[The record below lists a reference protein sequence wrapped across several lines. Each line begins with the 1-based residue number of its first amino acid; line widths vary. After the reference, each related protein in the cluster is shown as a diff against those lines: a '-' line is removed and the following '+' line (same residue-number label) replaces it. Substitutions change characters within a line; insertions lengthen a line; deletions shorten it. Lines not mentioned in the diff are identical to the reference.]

1 MTKSKT
7 KEILLPLDTVYS
19 MESSQGV
26 TNTLKISERFCSCHM
41 PPNTWLQDFP
51 ITLPTC
57 DTQTD
62 YCDGDPR
69 ERP

>member
-26 TNTLKISERFCSCHM
+26 TNTLKISERFCSCPM
-41 PPNTWLQDFP
+41 PPKDMASG
-51 ITLPTC
+51 LPYHTAHL
-57 DTQTD
+57 
-62 YCDGDPR
+62 
-69 ERP
+69 

>member
-19 MESSQGV
+19 IESSQGV

-41 PPNTWLQDFP
+41 PPIDM
-51 ITLPTC
+51 ISGLPYHTAHL
-57 DTQTD
+57 
-62 YCDGDPR
+62 
-69 ERP
+69 